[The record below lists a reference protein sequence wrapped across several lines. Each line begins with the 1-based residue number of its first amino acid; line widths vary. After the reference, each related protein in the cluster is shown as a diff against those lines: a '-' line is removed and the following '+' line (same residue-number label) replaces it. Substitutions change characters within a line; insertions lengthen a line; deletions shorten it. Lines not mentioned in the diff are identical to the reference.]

1 MYSGLRFLFNVH
13 TLLPKQVQWE
23 REGRI
28 EREGEGGGGKGWGRR
43 EGGGERG
50 EDRERGGE
58 GDVEGFGDLR
68 WW

>member
-28 EREGEGGGGKGWGRR
+28 EREGERGMWKVLVILDGGD
-43 EGGGERG
+43 EG
-50 EDRERGGE
+50 
-58 GDVEGFGDLR
+58 
-68 WW
+68 